1 MGRDFTA
8 SAQPDVVTE
17 KSTTQKETGNKVT
30 FEVDRRANKIEIKQ
44 AVEKIFKVK
53 VTDVHTMLV
62 RGKVKRYKNVL
73 GKRSDWKKAVVTLK
87 PGEKVP
93 FLEGA

>member
-1 MGRDFTA
+1 MKNIYDILK
-8 SAQPDVVTE
+8 SPILTE
-17 KSTTQKETGNKVT
+17 KSTTQKETANKVT

-62 RGKVKRYKNVL
+62 RGKVKRYKNLL

>member
-1 MGRDFTA
+1 MKNIY
-8 SAQPDVVTE
+8 DVLKSPILTE
-17 KSTTQKETGNKVT
+17 KSTTQKETANKVT

-62 RGKVKRYKNVL
+62 RGKVKRYKNLL

>member
-1 MGRDFTA
+1 MKNIY
-8 SAQPDVVTE
+8 DVLKSPILTE
-17 KSTTQKETGNKVT
+17 KSTSQKETANKIT

-53 VTDVHTMLV
+53 VIDVHTMLV
-62 RGKVKRYKNVL
+62 HGKVKRYKNLL

>member
-1 MGRDFTA
+1 MKNIY
-8 SAQPDVVTE
+8 DVLKRPILTE
-17 KSTTQKETGNKVT
+17 KSNAQKETANKIT

-44 AVEKIFKVK
+44 AVEKIFKIK
-53 VTDVHTMLV
+53 VSDVHTMVV
-62 RGKVKRYKNVL
+62 RGKAKRLKNLL